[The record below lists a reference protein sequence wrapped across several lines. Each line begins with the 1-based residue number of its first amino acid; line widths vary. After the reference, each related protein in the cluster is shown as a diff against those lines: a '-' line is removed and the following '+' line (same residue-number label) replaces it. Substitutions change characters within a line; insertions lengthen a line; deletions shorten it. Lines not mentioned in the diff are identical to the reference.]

1 MFASLVRFFRTRFGK
16 ATSSSTNGTDESQ
29 NASDLAARQ
38 GTTEVAGEVVPFD
51 ETLLERCR
59 IMWQSGNWE
68 GIKELDVE
76 TVKHHPD
83 RAKLALL
90 SAAAHQQT
98 GSIEESRTWLRLAR
112 DWGCSKQLMS
122 QIMISGVYNTLAR
135 ASFAAGR
142 SDQAQLQF
150 EEAMR
155 CGAPKGN
162 LTELT
167 QARIASQIPH
177 LQLTTEEK

>member
-16 ATSSSTNGTDESQ
+16 ADPSSAQGKDGAAGTSRKVADGRG
-29 NASDLAARQ
+29 A
-38 GTTEVAGEVVPFD
+38 EVAGEVVPFD

-59 IMWQSGNWE
+59 VMWQSGNWE

-76 TVKHHPD
+76 TIKHHPD

-90 SAAAHQQT
+90 TAAAHQQT
-98 GSIEESRTWLRLAR
+98 GSIEESRSWLRLAR

-142 SDQAQLQF
+142 TDQAQLQF

-162 LTELT
+162 LAELT
-167 QARIASQIPH
+167 QARIATQAPQ